1 MNMQSKHTGRRQGE
15 SKAKED
21 IILAAQNLFALSGYE
36 KATIRSI
43 AKEAKV
49 DPALINHYFKSK
61 QELFI
66 ESMLP
71 LFDGPKLLQ
80 KALDGPDDEIGLR
93 LSRLFIFLISNER
106 TKSLIIGIIRS
117 STTDE
122 QAAKM
127 MNIFITE
134 NVASIVKQKIKGHDA
149 SVISNLIGSQ
159 FVGIVLAREIIKV
172 EPLASLS
179 EDDLMKYL
187 APKLQIYFD

>member
-1 MNMQSKHTGRRQGE
+1 MQSKHTGRRQGE

-21 IILAAQNLFALSGYE
+21 IILAALNLFALSGYE

-134 NVASIVKQKIKGHDA
+134 NVASIVKQKIKGNDA

>member
-15 SKAKED
+15 SNAKED
-21 IILAAQNLFALSGYE
+21 IILAAQNLFALSGYD

-43 AKEAKV
+43 AKEAKG

-127 MNIFITE
+127 LNRFITE
-134 NVASIVKQKIKGHDA
+134 NVASILKQKIKGNDA

-172 EPLASLS
+172 EPIVSLS

>member
-1 MNMQSKHTGRRQGE
+1 MQSKHTGRRQGE

-134 NVASIVKQKIKGHDA
+134 NVASIVKKKIKGNDA

>member
-15 SKAKED
+15 SNAKED
-21 IILAAQNLFALSGYE
+21 IILAAQNLFALSGYD

-43 AKEAKV
+43 AKEAKG

-127 MNIFITE
+127 LNRFITE
-134 NVASIVKQKIKGHDA
+134 NVASILKQKIKGKDA

-159 FVGIVLAREIIKV
+159 FVGIVMAREIIKV
-172 EPLASLS
+172 EPIVSLS

>member
-15 SKAKED
+15 TNAKED

-134 NVASIVKQKIKGHDA
+134 NVASIVKQKIKGNDA

>member
-15 SKAKED
+15 SNAKED
-21 IILAAQNLFALSGYE
+21 IILAAQNLFALSGYD

-43 AKEAKV
+43 AKEAKG

-134 NVASIVKQKIKGHDA
+134 NVASILKQKIKGNDA

>member
-1 MNMQSKHTGRRQGE
+1 MQSKHTGRRQGE

-134 NVASIVKQKIKGHDA
+134 NVASIVKQKIKGNDA

>member
-15 SKAKED
+15 SNAKED
-21 IILAAQNLFALSGYE
+21 IILAAQNLFALSGYD

-134 NVASIVKQKIKGHDA
+134 NVASILKQKIKGNDA

>member
-134 NVASIVKQKIKGHDA
+134 NVASIVKQKIKGNDA